1 MKNRA
6 GQNILVP
13 KLAYKAF
20 LPTPLQNVELILDNE
35 LTKKVS
41 EANRYLGILDGAT
54 KQIPNVDLFISAY
67 VRKEALMSSQIE
79 GTQCSLDDI
88 LDPDVELSA
97 NADVID
103 VVNYTKAI
111 NFAITRMNKLP
122 ICGSLLKEIH
132 SVLLQNSRGSE
143 KNPGEFRKSQNWI
156 GHAGCNLMNAKFV
169 PPTPTDMMQSISD
182 LEKYIN
188 NEESMYDCLIDT
200 ALIHYQFETIHP
212 FLDGN
217 GRIGRMLIV
226 LYLMQKKIITYPV
239 FYVSYF
245 LKKNRIEYYDR
256 LAEVRSKGN
265 YEQWINFFLEAVI
278 ETCKDSLQ
286 TIEEIT
292 LLNNSNLQKLKG
304 NTKNT
309 MLLFDYLLNNPIIE
323 INKTAKE
330 LNLSYNTVAKCVKKL
345 IDLNILIENT
355 NNKRNRV
362 YAYEKYLNILKK
374 NTENL

>member
-1 MKNRA
+1 
-6 GQNILVP
+6 
-13 KLAYKAF
+13 
-20 LPTPLQNVELILDNE
+20 
-35 LTKKVS
+35 
-41 EANRYLGILDGAT
+41 
-54 KQIPNVDLFISAY
+54 
-67 VRKEALMSSQIE
+67 
-79 GTQCSLDDI
+79 
-88 LDPDVELSA
+88 
-97 NADVID
+97 
-103 VVNYTKAI
+103 
-111 NFAITRMNKLP
+111 
-122 ICGSLLKEIH
+122 
-132 SVLLQNSRGSE
+132 LLQNSRGSE